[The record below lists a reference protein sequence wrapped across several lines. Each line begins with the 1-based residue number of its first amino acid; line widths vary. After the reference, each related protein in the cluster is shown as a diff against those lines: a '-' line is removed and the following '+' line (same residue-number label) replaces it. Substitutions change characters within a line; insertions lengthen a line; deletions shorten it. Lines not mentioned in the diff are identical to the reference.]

1 MFMSTRL
8 LKSERELLAFV
19 HIEKAAG
26 TTLNHILR
34 VNFAMRYCDV
44 KPLSSA
50 SKGIF
55 RAEDMRKV
63 MAINPAVKC
72 ISGHSIKPFVDLC
85 EVIPRI
91 RYITLLRQ
99 PVYRYISQYQ
109 YWIETLD
116 KKLSFDQFMNLKS
129 TFNFQTRKIA
139 GTEDLCLAKDILA
152 KRFFLVGIVEEFDQ
166 FLMLLKRKLEPFN
179 FRAGYQLQNIG
190 DKESTIRREITQN
203 IDEYRDKIMEVNQLD
218 TELYRYVREELI
230 PREKEQYGRGFE
242 NDLTAFRNSRKNYP
256 ANLVR
261 YADYLFRKCYYEPIF
276 GFIRKLNGL
285 PAKGSY

>member
-1 MFMSTRL
+1 
-8 LKSERELLAFV
+8 
-19 HIEKAAG
+19 
-26 TTLNHILR
+26 
-34 VNFAMRYCDV
+34 
-44 KPLSSA
+44 
-50 SKGIF
+50 
-55 RAEDMRKV
+55 
-63 MAINPAVKC
+63 
-72 ISGHSIKPFVDLC
+72 
-85 EVIPRI
+85 
-91 RYITLLRQ
+91 
-99 PVYRYISQYQ
+99 
-109 YWIETLD
+109 
-116 KKLSFDQFMNLKS
+116 
-129 TFNFQTRKIA
+129 
-139 GTEDLCLAKDILA
+139 
-152 KRFFLVGIVEEFDQ
+152 
-166 FLMLLKRKLEPFN
+166 MLLKRKLEPFN